1 MAPFDRP
8 YATYLLSFV
17 VTDLAVHGHD
27 ARVIVPV
34 IVLVLHQQM
43 WTKRFVRVHE
53 YCMGLTLHS
62 THTTLCSEKNTQS
75 CFVA

>member
-53 YCMGLTLHS
+53 YGFNIALDTYYIVFR
-62 THTTLCSEKNTQS
+62 KNTQS